1 MILSESFSDPLR
13 APRVSYSIDPM
24 PNIRALKEQTTSGLM
39 LSPGYGG
46 GTANIEYQEITG
58 MSLSNFSDSM
68 TVPYQQLVPN
78 QKNPYAFNQI
88 WTQRYGK
95 ESASAVHPYAQN
107 MYLRHVDYQ
116 KFGFDYLYTDDS
128 KVRAPHQDHID
139 SNPYISDSSAYQDI
153 VDLIK
158 DDKSGTPQ
166 FLQTGYHAKSHAL

>member
-68 TVPYQQLVPN
+68 TVPYQQL
-78 QKNPYAFNQI
+78 
-88 WTQRYGK
+88 
-95 ESASAVHPYAQN
+95 SAKPEEPICFQ
-107 MYLRHVDYQ
+107 
-116 KFGFDYLYTDDS
+116 
-128 KVRAPHQDHID
+128 P
-139 SNPYISDSSAYQDI
+139 
-153 VDLIK
+153 DLDTTLWQGIR
-158 DDKSGTPQ
+158 
-166 FLQTGYHAKSHAL
+166 